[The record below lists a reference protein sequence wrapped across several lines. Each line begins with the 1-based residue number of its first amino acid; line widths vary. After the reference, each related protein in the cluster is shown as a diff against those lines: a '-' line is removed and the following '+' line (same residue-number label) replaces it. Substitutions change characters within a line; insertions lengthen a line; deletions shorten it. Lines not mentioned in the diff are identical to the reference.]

1 MDDRLLLATDGS
13 ERARKAAEHAIGIAS
28 CCNGTLSVLYVID
41 TRTAYDNAIVSP
53 DEMREN
59 LHEEGEEVIASV
71 MELAAESGVQCD
83 SAIEEGVPAEQI
95 EAFVTAHD
103 IDQVFLGQY
112 GHSPFETVLLG
123 STAEAVLHRIDQPV
137 TVV

>member
-1 MDDRLLLATDGS
+1 MYNQLLLATDGS
-13 ERARKAAEHAIGIAS
+13 ERARTAAEHAIEIAR
-28 CCNGTLSVLYVID
+28 CCDATLSVLYVID

-59 LHEEGEEVIASV
+59 LREEGEEALATVT
-71 MELAAESGVQCD
+71 ELAAELGVQCE
-83 SAIEEGVPAEQI
+83 SAIEEGIPAERI

-103 IDQVFLGQY
+103 IDHVFIGQY